1 MFANSLD
8 PDQTEQNV
16 KLDLDPN
23 CLTLEKTSAEDKK
36 AWNISE
42 GQSFKW
48 GDPNI
53 LKIKHL

>member
-16 KLDLDPN
+16 KPDLDPN

-36 AWNISE
+36 
-42 GQSFKW
+42 G
-48 GDPNI
+48 
-53 LKIKHL
+53 LKHFLGAIV